1 MKNIGLF
8 IVSLV
13 LLLSSCKTSQLNIE
27 KPSEGYIAPAI
38 ENKISTIGLS
48 IDINVDNIEKSIN
61 SYLKNIIYEDNNIAD
76 DNRMMKIW
84 KQQDI
89 HFSVS
94 GNKINC
100 TIPIKIWLKTGISKT
115 VLGAKIEKFYEARGG
130 ITIQLSTTYQLLS
143 DWKIITSTAITNYEW
158 TEKPTI
164 NLAGYDLP
172 ITPIANIAINAL
184 QKNINKAIDEGIAKK
199 LDIKNMME
207 KTWEKAQIPM
217 LMNKEYEA
225 WLKVMP
231 KNVVST
237 PVIENA
243 KHINFNLGLNAI
255 VETTV
260 GKQPEPN
267 KNIVLPNYQLVNS
280 FKPNFNL
287 QLNVD
292 VSYKKLADIA
302 AQKIIGQEFKEA
314 GKHIIIDKI
323 NFFGHDGLLVVET
336 HVTGSAN
343 GTVFCIG
350 KLEFDNQT
358 QTLHVSDFD
367 FDVKTKNALVKSA
380 NWMMHRKFIK
390 MIEPYLTISLKDE
403 INEVMTSSNSMLSN
417 YNIMKGIDL
426 KGKVNGVSFD
436 KITITPSS
444 IVVGGNLSGNLKLV
458 IDQYD
463 FQ

>member
-1 MKNIGLF
+1 MKKIALF
-8 IVSLV
+8 LITLI

-27 KPSEGYIAPAI
+27 KPTEGYIPPTI

-48 IDINVDNIEKSIN
+48 IDINVPNMEKSIN

-76 DNRMMKIW
+76 DNLMMKVW

-100 TIPIKIWLKTGISKT
+100 TIPIKVWVKTGINKT
-115 VLGAKIEKFYEARGG
+115 ILGAKIEQYYEANGG

-143 DWKIITSTAITNYEW
+143 DWKITTSTTINNYNW

-164 NLAGYDLP
+164 NIAGYDLP
-172 ITPIANIAINAL
+172 ITTIANIAIKAL
-184 QKNINKAIDEGIAKK
+184 QKNINKSIDAAIAKN
-199 LDIKNMME
+199 LNIKSMME

-217 LMNKEYEA
+217 QMNKEYDA
-225 WLKVMP
+225 WLKVVP
-231 KNVVST
+231 KSVIST
-237 PVIENA
+237 PVVENA
-243 KHINFNLGLNAI
+243 NHINFNLGLNAI

-267 KNIVLPNYQLVNS
+267 KNIILPNYQPVS
-280 FKPNFNL
+280 TFKPNFNL

-292 VSYKKLADIA
+292 VSYDKLTEIA
-302 AQKIIGQEFKEA
+302 SQKIIGQEFKD
-314 GKHIIIDKI
+314 GSKHITIDKI
-323 NFFGHDGLLVVET
+323 NFFGHDGSLVVET
-336 HVTGSAN
+336 HVSGTAN
-343 GTVFCIG
+343 GTIYCVG
-350 KLEFDNQT
+350 KLDFDNQT
-358 QTLHVSDFD
+358 QTLHIYDFD

-380 NWMMHRKFIK
+380 NWLMHKKFLK
-390 MIEPYLTISLKDE
+390 MIEPYLTISLKNE
-403 INEVMTSSNSMLSN
+403 ITQVMTSSNSMLGN
-417 YNIMKGIDL
+417 YNLMKGIDL
-426 KGKVNGVSFD
+426 KGKVEGVSFD

-444 IVVGGNLSGNLKLV
+444 IVVGGNVSGKLKVV